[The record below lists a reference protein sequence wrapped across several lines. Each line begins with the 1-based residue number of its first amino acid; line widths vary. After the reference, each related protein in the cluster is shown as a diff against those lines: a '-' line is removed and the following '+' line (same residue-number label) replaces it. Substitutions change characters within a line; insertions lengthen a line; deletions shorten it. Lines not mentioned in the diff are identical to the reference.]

1 MSEQNNRTTRRNK
14 RYDLKGLQIAAIAF
28 TIMALSDFA
37 IHVIRMFD
45 KNNIAEFAY
54 IGLTFIAWVMMFAGC
69 RKITEYSVF
78 YQKAYYA
85 VLPGLSAALIW
96 GIVAAFDVQSKMG
109 WQSFITMG
117 AMLMGY
123 ISFMCKLYCYTN
135 TLKGS
140 GEIAGGFRRNKLMMS
155 CFRIWKPGF
164 VILIL
169 SLLCVQAAPLF
180 SELIKYIITVTAA
193 IIALVMELLM
203 IRNLL
208 AVYDIADGKV
218 QVKRLDDMLAA
229 MDKTE
234 ELADEPVAE
243 VSEPKVAMEAEV
255 DSESEPEPEEESE
268 PEPEEIEAENETE
281 PETAAEPEDKPEPEA
296 EPEPEE
302 TEEEIEEEPEATMEP
317 EPEEGEPEIEVEP
330 EAKAEE
336 ETVSEPIKVKT
347 TQDIIDAINKEKE
360 QKETEEKEAEEK
372 EAEEKEAEEK
382 VDEKTEELDAED
394 EPKEEPEDEPIEEPE
409 TEYESEK
416 EKEEN

>member
-28 TIMALSDFA
+28 AIMALSDFA

-96 GIVAAFDVQSKMG
+96 GVVAAFDVQSKMG

-155 CFRIWKPGF
+155 CFSIWKPGF

-243 VSEPKVAMEAEV
+243 VSELEVAMEAEV

-268 PEPEEIEAENETE
+268 PEPE
-281 PETAAEPEDKPEPEA
+281 
-296 EPEPEE
+296 PEE
-302 TEEEIEEEPEATMEP
+302 V
-317 EPEEGEPEIEVEP
+317 EPEIEVES
-330 EAKAEE
+330 EAQAEE
-336 ETVSEPIKVKT
+336 ETVFEPIKVKT

-360 QKETEEKEAEEK
+360 QKETEEK
-372 EAEEKEAEEK
+372 

-394 EPKEEPEDEPIEEPE
+394 EPIEEPEDEADSEPEDETDSEPEDEPEEESKDEPEEEPE

-416 EKEEN
+416 EKEEK

>member
-117 AMLMGY
+117 AMLMAY
-123 ISFMCKLYCYTN
+123 VSFMCKLYCYTN

-140 GEIAGGFRRNKLMMS
+140 GEVAGGFRRNKLMMS

-255 DSESEPEPEEESE
+255 
-268 PEPEEIEAENETE
+268 EA
-281 PETAAEPEDKPEPEA
+281 
-296 EPEPEE
+296 
-302 TEEEIEEEPEATMEP
+302 EIEEEPETETEPEPELEDEP
-317 EPEEGEPEIEVEP
+317 EPEEDPELEPEEVEP
-330 EAKAEE
+330 KIEIESEAQAEA

-360 QKETEEKEAEEK
+360 QKEKEAEEK
-372 EAEEKEAEEK
+372 NDL
-382 VDEKTEELDAED
+382 DEKTEELRTEIES
-394 EPKEEPEDEPIEEPE
+394 EPEKESGSEEELEEEPEEEPEPEKESEPEEEPEDEPEDEPE
-409 TEYESEK
+409 TECESEK
-416 EKEEN
+416 EKEEK